1 MTLVDG
7 GRSDSSTSTDSVE
20 SPNFDGW
27 SGWTVAWWGIGA
39 LLGAVRLFDNSFFT
53 HLATGRLI
61 LGGSI
66 PHTDPYTFTASGRPW
81 VVQSWLASLF
91 DASIER
97 VVGLGGIR
105 VFQGLCVGTI
115 LALLWR
121 LSKPADRLISR
132 FIVMI
137 ASGIVGFIW
146 WNERPQMLAFVFMAS
161 VLVLVV
167 DRRPSWW
174 LVPMFLV
181 WVNWHGSWLIG
192 LVVVAGAAF
201 ARELGDSTTPRRCV
215 SAALVSGRATLAALG
230 ACVVGAAISPYGFDL
245 LAFPFRL
252 AAVSSNIAYLGE
264 WYRPEL
270 LSLDTAGVMVLAVVG
285 IAGLIRSR
293 QWGWVPLMVTL
304 GVLSV
309 TAVRNLPIA
318 AIVLVPIAS
327 LGVPLVGT
335 LRSGPELGWRSAA
348 RVAAAVTLAVSV
360 LVAFSAPH
368 IVLEGFPSQVVEE
381 LAARGWVANPAERI
395 VAPDAVGNYL
405 ELRDGAAAHVFVD
418 DRAEVFPSDVFADHA
433 NLVWDRGDWRAVLDR
448 YDATVVI
455 WAEDEELTGHLVGD
469 PAWLEVSRSG
479 GFVGFCRIGRAVGC

>member
-1 MTLVDG
+1 MTLVEAG
-7 GRSDSSTSTDSVE
+7 PTDSSTSSAPGERRGLDR
-20 SPNFDGW
+20 W
-27 SGWTVAWWGIGA
+27 SGWTVAWWGIGT

-121 LSKPADRLISR
+121 LTRPADRLVSR
-132 FIVMI
+132 FVVMI
-137 ASGIVGFIW
+137 ASGVVGFIW
-146 WNERPQMLAFVFMAS
+146 WNERPQMLAFLFIAT
-161 VLVLVV
+161 VLVLVEN
-167 DRRPSWW
+167 RRPTWW

-192 LVVVAGAAF
+192 LVVVSGSVF
-201 ARELGDSTTPRRCV
+201 ARELGDKVTFHRCV
-215 SAALVSGRATLAALG
+215 HAAFVAGRAMLPALG

-270 LSLDTAGVMVLAVVG
+270 LSLDTAGVLVLATVG
-285 IAGLIRSR
+285 VAGLIRSR
-293 QWGWVPLMVTL
+293 RWGWVPLMVTL
-304 GVLSV
+304 GVLGV

-327 LGVPLVGT
+327 LGVPVFGS
-335 LRSGPELGWRSAA
+335 LRAGPELRWRSAA
-348 RVAAAVTLAVSV
+348 PAAAVVSLAVCI
-360 LVAFSAPH
+360 LVAITAPH
-368 IVLEGFPSQVVEE
+368 IALEGFPSQVVEA
-381 LAARGWVANPAERI
+381 LAARGWIANPAERI
-395 VAPDAVGNYL
+395 VATDTVGNYL
-405 ELRDGAAAHVFVD
+405 ELRDGSAAHVFVD
-418 DRAEVFPSDVFADHA
+418 DRAEIFPSEVFADHA

-455 WAEDEELTGHLVGD
+455 WAQDEELTGHLVGD
-469 PAWLEVSRSG
+469 PAWREVTRSG